1 MIIPH
6 RGTAAFFTKMSISI
20 FLSYID
26 VNRKLEISFKIVF
39 HFQTEMSSSQLQP
52 PVRLLRSIMR
62 ELRRSRPEG
71 SRLRGSQS
79 SDFVLGLFRKNA
91 VTQEQVCKHR
101 EEMAFMADTYS
112 TYLTAQREYEV
123 VQQEYHAKGE
133 RSVDQTAKMVGFNL
147 PHEAKV
153 ERRVKPSD
161 PQ

>member
-1 MIIPH
+1 
-6 RGTAAFFTKMSISI
+6 MS
-20 FLSYID
+20 L
-26 VNRKLEISFKIVF
+26 
-39 HFQTEMSSSQLQP
+39 SQLQP

-62 ELRRSRPEG
+62 ELRRARPEG
-71 SRLRGSQS
+71 SKLRGTQS
-79 SDFVLGLFRKNA
+79 TDYVLGLFRSNA

-133 RSVDQTAKMVGFNL
+133 RSVNQTAKMVGFNL

-153 ERRVKPSD
+153 ERGAWRAKPSE

>member
-1 MIIPH
+1 
-6 RGTAAFFTKMSISI
+6 MS
-20 FLSYID
+20 L
-26 VNRKLEISFKIVF
+26 
-39 HFQTEMSSSQLQP
+39 SQLQP

-62 ELRRSRPEG
+62 ELRRARPEG
-71 SRLRGSQS
+71 SKLRGTQS
-79 SDFVLGLFRKNA
+79 TDYVLGLFRSNA

-133 RSVDQTAKMVGFNL
+133 RSVNQTAKMVGFNL

-153 ERRVKPSD
+153 ERRVKPSE